1 MRMERGDGWE
11 LREGDCLDPV
21 SGLPSLES
29 CDHVITD
36 PPYAK
41 AVYRSF
47 RTNAGG
53 GIRANGR
60 AYSDG
65 GALATAAEMAAE
77 RIGAIDDIL
86 DDCAAQFGRI
96 TRRWVAVWS
105 DHASAHRWEAA
116 LVTAGLV
123 WRRTDVWCKTD
134 PMPQISADRPAQ
146 GCEFYT
152 LAHAKGRSRW
162 NGGGRSGSYIG
173 GTCKGAERPDHPS
186 PKPLWLMEAQVRDL
200 TDADDLVCDPFSG
213 SGTTGV
219 ACIRLGRRFVGF
231 ERDAE
236 YFEIA
241 VKRLRMAREQRE
253 LFPVTPAVGGEP

>member
-1 MRMERGDGWE
+1 MAGLVTRVERGDGWE
-11 LREGDCLDPV
+11 LRLCDCVADAC
-21 SGLPSLES
+21 GLASIES
-29 CDHVITD
+29 VDHIITD

-41 AVYRSF
+41 IIYQSF

-53 GIRANGR
+53 GIRTNGR
-60 AYSDG
+60 AYSNKG
-65 GALATAAEMAAE
+65 TLKTAAEMAAE
-77 RIGAIDDIL
+77 RIGTIDDIL
-86 DDCAAQFGRI
+86 VECAGHFARI
-96 TRRWVAVWS
+96 AKRWIATWS
-105 DHASAHRWEAA
+105 DLDSAARWKSA
-116 LVTAGLV
+116 LVDAGAV
-123 WRRTDVWCKTD
+123 WRRTDVWTKTD

-173 GTCKGAERPDHPS
+173 GTCKGNDRPDHPS

-200 TDADDLVCDPFSG
+200 TDPDETVLDPFTG

-219 ACIRLGRRFVGF
+219 ACIRLGRRFIGM
-231 ERDAE
+231 ERDPA

-241 VKRLRMAREQRE
+241 LKRLRAAREQRQ
-253 LFPVTPAVGGEP
+253 LFAESDT